1 MGSLL
6 KLLHSTHKKG
16 NIMEQ
21 SLLILLIL
29 AAGVVTTLYKGINI
43 VPQGEEW
50 IVERLGKFSRTLN
63 PGLNIILPYVE
74 KVRER
79 ISTRDIILDIP
90 QQEVITKDNAVI
102 LTNAIAFVRVTKP
115 QDAIYGIENFKL
127 AIQQL
132 IMTTLRSIL
141 GEMKLDEALSNRDHI
156 KAKLK
161 DQIID
166 DVADWGVTVK
176 SVEIQDINPS
186 QSMQASMER
195 QAAAER
201 ERRAIETT
209 AEGNKNAA
217 ILEADGKLAA
227 AEREAKAQIA
237 LANASAEAIGKI
249 SASIQGQELPAMFL
263 LGDRYIN
270 SLEKISQSQN
280 SKFVIYPADL
290 QAAIKGMLGNAFKQ

>member
-1 MGSLL
+1 METL
-6 KLLHSTHKKG
+6 
-16 NIMEQ
+16 NIA
-21 SLLILLIL
+21 IIL
-29 AAGVVTTLYKGINI
+29 AILVIVTLYKGINI

-50 IVERLGKFSRTLN
+50 VVERLGKFSRTLK
-63 PGLNIILPYVE
+63 PGLNLIVPYIE
-74 KVRER
+74 AVRAK

-90 QQEVITKDNAVI
+90 QQEVITRDNAVI
-102 LTNAIAFVRVTKP
+102 TTNAVTFIRVTKP
-115 QDAIYGIENFKL
+115 ENALYGVEDFKL

-132 IMTTLRSIL
+132 VMTTLRSIL
-141 GEMKLDEALSNRDHI
+141 GEMTLDQALSNREHI

-161 DQIID
+161 EQIID

-186 QSMQASMER
+186 GSMQKAMEQ

-201 ERRAIETT
+201 ERRAVETM

-217 ILEADGKLAA
+217 ILEADGKLEAA
-227 AEREAKAQIA
+227 KREAQAQVA
-237 LANASAEAIGKI
+237 LADASAEAIRLI
-249 SASIQGQELPAMFL
+249 SDNIQDKELPAMFL

-270 SLEKISQSQN
+270 SLEQISKSDN

-290 QAAIKGMLGNAFKQ
+290 QGAIKGMLGSVFKK

>member
-1 MGSLL
+1 
-6 KLLHSTHKKG
+6 
-16 NIMEQ
+16 MEQ
-21 SLLILLIL
+21 SLVILLIL
-29 AAGVVTTLYKGINI
+29 AAGVVITLYKGINI

-50 IVERLGKFSRTLN
+50 VVERLGKYSRTLR
-63 PGLNIILPYVE
+63 PGLNIILPYIE
-74 KVRER
+74 QVRMR
-79 ISTRDIILDIP
+79 ITTRDIILDIP

-115 QDAIYGIENFKL
+115 QDAIYGVEDFKM

-141 GEMKLDEALSNRDHI
+141 GEMKLDEALSNRDMI
-156 KAKLK
+156 KSRLK

-186 QSMQASMER
+186 PSMQASMER

-227 AEREAKAQIA
+227 AEREAKAQIT
-237 LANASAEAIGKI
+237 LANASAEAIAKI
-249 SASIQGQELPAMFL
+249 SNSIQGQELPAMFL

-270 SLEKISQSQN
+270 SLEKISQSDN

-290 QAAIKGMLGNAFKQ
+290 QGAIKGMLGNAFKK

>member
-1 MGSLL
+1 MALGG
-6 KLLHSTHKKG
+6 T
-16 NIMEQ
+16 
-21 SLLILLIL
+21 
-29 AAGVVTTLYKGINI
+29 GVDPADRGDECGDVWSGLNLI
-43 VPQGEEW
+43 VPYIES
-50 IVERLGKFSRTLN
+50 I
-63 PGLNIILPYVE
+63 
-74 KVRER
+74 RER
-79 ISTRDIILDIP
+79 ITTRDIILDIP

-102 LTNAIAFVRVTKP
+102 LTNAVTFLRVTKP
-115 QDAIYGIENFKL
+115 ENALYGVENFRL

-132 IMTTLRSIL
+132 VMTTLRSIL
-141 GEMKLDEALSNRDHI
+141 GEMSLDEALSNRDHI

-161 DQIID
+161 DQIVD

-186 QSMQASMER
+186 ASMQKAMEQ

-201 ERRAIETT
+201 ERRAVETM

-237 LANASAEAIGKI
+237 LANASAEAIRLI
-249 SASIQGQELPAMFL
+249 SENIQDKELPAMFL

-270 SLEKISQSQN
+270 SLEKISESDN

-290 QAAIKGMLGNAFKQ
+290 QGAIKGMLGSVFK

>member
-1 MGSLL
+1 MGSLS
-6 KLLHSTHKKG
+6 KLLHLIKG

-29 AAGVVTTLYKGINI
+29 AAGVVITLYKGINV

-50 IVERLGKFSRTLN
+50 VVERLGKYSRTLK
-63 PGLNIILPYVE
+63 PGLNIILPYIE
-74 KVRER
+74 QVRMR
-79 ISTRDIILDIP
+79 ITTRDIILDIP

-102 LTNAIAFVRVTKP
+102 LTNAVAFIRVTKP
-115 QDAIYGIENFKL
+115 QDAIYGVEDFRL

-141 GEMKLDEALSNRDHI
+141 GEMKLDEALSNRDMI
-156 KAKLK
+156 KSRLK

-186 QSMQASMER
+186 PSMQASMER

-249 SASIQGQELPAMFL
+249 SNSIQGQELPAMFL

-270 SLEKISQSQN
+270 ALEKISQSNN

-290 QAAIKGMLGNAFKQ
+290 QSSIKGMLGNTFKK

>member
-1 MGSLL
+1 MELL
-6 KLLHSTHKKG
+6 
-16 NIMEQ
+16 NIMV
-21 SLLILLIL
+21 LLAIAVI
-29 AAGVVTTLYKGINI
+29 VTLYKGINI

-50 IVERLGKFSRTLN
+50 VVERLGKFSRTLK
-63 PGLNIILPYVE
+63 PGLNIIVPYIE
-74 KVRER
+74 RVRQR

-102 LTNAIAFVRVTKP
+102 LTNAVTFLRVTKP
-115 QDAIYGIENFKL
+115 ENALYGVEDFKL

-132 IMTTLRSIL
+132 VMTTLRSIL
-141 GEMKLDEALSNRDHI
+141 GEMSLDEALSNREHI
-156 KAKLK
+156 KTKLK
-161 DQIID
+161 DAIID

-186 QSMQASMER
+186 KSMQASMER

-227 AEREAKAQIA
+227 AEREAKAQIT
-237 LANASAEAIGKI
+237 LANASAEAIRMI
-249 SASIQGQELPAMFL
+249 SENIQDKELPAMFL

-270 SLEKISQSQN
+270 SLEKISESPN

-290 QAAIKGMLGNAFKQ
+290 QGAVKGMLGSVFKK

>member
-1 MGSLL
+1 MAAL
-6 KLLHSTHKKG
+6 
-16 NIMEQ
+16 NI
-21 SLLILLIL
+21 IIIL
-29 AAGVVTTLYKGINI
+29 ALGTIITLYKGIKI

-50 IVERLGKFSRTLN
+50 VVERLGRYSRILK
-63 PGLNIILPYVE
+63 PGLNLIIPYLDSI
-74 KVRER
+74 RQR
-79 ISTRDIILDIP
+79 ITTRDIILDIP
-90 QQEVITKDNAVI
+90 QQEVITRDNAVI
-102 LTNAIAFVRVTKP
+102 LTNAITFIRVTNPK
-115 QDAIYGIENFKL
+115 DALYGIEDFRL

-132 IMTTLRSIL
+132 VMTTLRSIL
-141 GEMKLDEALSNRDHI
+141 GEMSLDQALSNRDSI

-161 DQIID
+161 DQIVD

-176 SVEIQDINPS
+176 SVEIQDISPS
-186 QSMQASMER
+186 KSMQESMER

-237 LANASAEAIGKI
+237 LANASAEAIRLI
-249 SASIQGQELPAMFL
+249 SINIQDKELPAMFL

-270 SLEKISQSQN
+270 SLEKISQSPN
-280 SKFVIYPADL
+280 SKFVIYPADI
-290 QAAIKGMLGNAFKQ
+290 QGAIKGMLGNAFNK

>member
-1 MGSLL
+1 
-6 KLLHSTHKKG
+6 
-16 NIMEQ
+16 MEFTQ
-21 SLLILLIL
+21 LAVIL
-29 AAGVVTTLYKGINI
+29 AVLVVVTLYKGINI

-50 IVERLGKFSRTLN
+50 LVERLGKFSRVLK
-63 PGLNIILPYVE
+63 PGLNIIIPYIDA
-74 KVRER
+74 VRQK
-79 ISTRDIILDIP
+79 ITTRDIILDIP
-90 QQEVITKDNAVI
+90 QQEVITRDNAVI
-102 LTNAIAFVRVTKP
+102 LTNAVAFIRVTKP
-115 QDAIYGIENFKL
+115 ENALYGVEDFRI

-141 GEMKLDEALSNRDHI
+141 GEMTLDEALSNREHI
-156 KAKLK
+156 KTKLK
-161 DQIID
+161 DAIID

-227 AEREAKAQIA
+227 AEREAKAQII
-237 LANASAEAIGKI
+237 LANASATAIK
-249 SASIQGQELPAMFL
+249 SITDRIQDKELPAMFL
-263 LGDRYIN
+263 LGDRYIT
-270 SLEKISQSQN
+270 SLEKISESPN
-280 SKFVIYPADL
+280 AKFVIYPADL
-290 QAAIKGMLGNAFKQ
+290 QGAIKGMLGNVFKK

>member
-1 MGSLL
+1 METLHNLSGLL
-6 KLLHSTHKKG
+6 NVVGILVLLV
-16 NIMEQ
+16 I
-21 SLLILLIL
+21 
-29 AAGVVTTLYKGINI
+29 VTLYKGINI

-50 IVERLGKFSRTLN
+50 IVERLGKFSRTLR
-63 PGLNIILPYVE
+63 PGLNLIVPYIESIRE
-74 KVRER
+74 K
-79 ISTRDIILDIP
+79 ITTRDIILDIP
-90 QQEVITKDNAVI
+90 QQEVITRDNAVI
-102 LTNAIAFVRVTKP
+102 LTNAVTFLRVTRP
-115 QDAIYGIENFKL
+115 ENALYGVENFRL

-132 IMTTLRSIL
+132 VMTTLRSIL
-141 GEMKLDEALSNRDHI
+141 GEMSLDEALSNRDHI

-186 QSMQASMER
+186 ASMQKAMEQ

-201 ERRAIETT
+201 ERRAVETM

-227 AEREAKAQIA
+227 AEREAKAQVA
-237 LANASAEAIGKI
+237 LANASAEAIRLI
-249 SASIQGQELPAMFL
+249 SENIQDKELPAMFL

-270 SLEKISQSQN
+270 SLEKISESDN

-290 QAAIKGMLGNAFKQ
+290 QGAIKGMLGSVFKK

>member
-1 MGSLL
+1 MEAL
-6 KLLHSTHKKG
+6 
-16 NIMEQ
+16 NIVI
-21 SLLILLIL
+21 IL
-29 AAGVVTTLYKGINI
+29 VVGIIVTLYKGINI

-50 IVERLGKFSRTLN
+50 VVERLGKYAKTLR
-63 PGLNIILPYVE
+63 PGLNIIIPYLE
-74 KVRER
+74 AVRQK
-79 ISTRDIILDIP
+79 ITTRDIILDIP
-90 QQEVITKDNAVI
+90 QQEVITRDNAVI
-102 LTNAIAFVRVTKP
+102 LTNAVAFVRVTNP
-115 QDAIYGIENFKL
+115 RDALYGIEDFRL

-141 GEMKLDEALSNRDHI
+141 GEMTLDEALSNRESI
-156 KAKLK
+156 KTRLK
-161 DQIID
+161 DQIVD

-176 SVEIQDINPS
+176 SVEIQDISPS
-186 QSMQASMER
+186 ASMQDSMER

-227 AEREAKAQIA
+227 AEREAKAQIV
-237 LANASAEAIGKI
+237 LANASAEAIKMI
-249 SASIQGQELPAMFL
+249 SDNIQDKELPAMFL

-270 SLEKISQSQN
+270 SLEQISKSPN

-290 QAAIKGMLGNAFKQ
+290 QGAIKGMLGNVFKK

>member
-1 MGSLL
+1 
-6 KLLHSTHKKG
+6 
-16 NIMEQ
+16 MEV
-21 SLLILLIL
+21 LNVVIIL
-29 AAGVVTTLYKGINI
+29 AALVVVTLYKGINI

-50 IVERLGKFSRTLN
+50 LVERLGKFSRVLK
-63 PGLNIILPYVE
+63 PGLNLIVPYIE
-74 KVRER
+74 AVRQR
-79 ISTRDIILDIP
+79 ITTRDIILDIP
-90 QQEVITKDNAVI
+90 QQEVITRDNAVI
-102 LTNAIAFVRVTKP
+102 LTNAVAFIRVTKP
-115 QDAIYGIENFKL
+115 ENALYGVEDFRM

-141 GEMKLDEALSNRDHI
+141 GEMTLDEALSNREHI
-156 KAKLK
+156 KTKLK
-161 DQIID
+161 DAIID

-209 AEGNKNAA
+209 AEGNKNPA

-227 AEREAKAQIA
+227 AEREAKAQIT
-237 LANASAEAIGKI
+237 LANASAEAIRMI
-249 SASIQGQELPAMFL
+249 SENIQDKELPAMFL

-270 SLEKISQSQN
+270 SLEEISKSPN

-290 QAAIKGMLGNAFKQ
+290 QGAVKGMLGNVFKK